1 MKTLS
6 ILILF
11 FSQFVLAGNG
21 QGNMR
26 VGDKDQLKQAIS
38 GSQTIFTKDPK
49 SVLQFGKTQIIYTI
63 NRENSITEFA
73 VANAVDNKWEI
84 QKYAAPDSVIE
95 NSEFSQLI
103 HESSSAKEWIEI
115 QK

>member
-38 GSQTIFTKDPK
+38 GSQAIFTKDPK
-49 SVLQFGKTQIIYTI
+49 SVLQTGKTQIVYTI

-73 VANAVDNKWEI
+73 VANAVGDKWEI
-84 QKYAAPDSVIE
+84 QKYAAPDTVIE

-103 HESSSAKEWIEI
+103 NQSSSSKEWVEL
-115 QK
+115 K

>member
-1 MKTLS
+1 MKTL
-6 ILILF
+6 ILTLIF
-11 FSQFVLAGNG
+11 ISQFTYANNG
-21 QGNMR
+21 QGTMR

-49 SVLQFGKTQIIYTI
+49 SVLQTDKTQIIYTI

-73 VANAVDNKWEI
+73 IANAVGDNWEI
-84 QKYAAPDSVIE
+84 QKYAAPDTVIE

-103 HESSSAKEWIEI
+103 NQSNSSKEWVEL
-115 QK
+115 K

>member
-49 SVLQFGKTQIIYTI
+49 SVLQSGKTQIVYTI

-73 VANAVDNKWEI
+73 IANAVGDKWEI
-84 QKYAAPDSVIE
+84 QKYAAPDTVIE
-95 NSEFSQLI
+95 NSEFSKLI
-103 HESSSAKEWIEI
+103 SQSNSSKEWIEL
-115 QK
+115 K